1 MHVDIIVMKHKCFIF
16 LPFIY
21 NKNNFPT
28 QKLQTEFLS
37 GKIWY
42 LFLFI
47 LPCPSF
53 SLLSH
58 YAIFSHLLSYR
69 YNIYYLSLSCSI
81 FLRPSLSLS
90 LILICVSPSLFLSN
104 LILSPSLF
112 LICLFKLYFTTE
124 STKRY
129 RRGNEGKG
137 RGEEGG
143 RPGGGGE
150 GGIVEIVS
158 RMRIQNR

>member
-28 QKLQTEFLS
+28 QKLQMEFLS

-58 YAIFSHLLSYR
+58 YAIFSHLLSHR
-69 YNIYYLSLSCSI
+69 YII
-81 FLRPSLSLS
+81 SLSLLLHLSPS
-90 LILICVSPSLFLSN
+90 LPLSLPLLICVSPSLFLSN

-137 RGEEGG
+137 REGRGG
-143 RPGGGGE
+143 RRGRGRRDCWNCF
-150 GGIVEIVS
+150 S
-158 RMRIQNR
+158 NANTK